1 METVQQALEAIAE
14 RNGGQLTP
22 DLVVKAAKAKTS
34 PLHSHFTWD
43 DTEAARAYRLYQAAF
58 LIRKVKVRVE
68 VEPEKTLSVRAWMN
82 VAPVEVPGK
91 EDAPDSPRVYVPV
104 KVAMESYREQVI
116 SQAVSELKGTQRK
129 YAHLKELA
137 NVWGEIDKL

>member
-22 DLVVKAAKAKTS
+22 DLVVKAAKSKTS

-82 VAPVEVPGK
+82 VAPAEVPGK
-91 EDAPDSPRVYVPV
+91 EDAPDAPRVYVPV